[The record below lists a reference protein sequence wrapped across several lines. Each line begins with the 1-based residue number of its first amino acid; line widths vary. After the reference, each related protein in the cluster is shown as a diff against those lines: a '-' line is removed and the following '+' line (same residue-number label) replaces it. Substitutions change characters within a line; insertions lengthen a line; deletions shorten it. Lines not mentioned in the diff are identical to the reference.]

1 MSEPLIIT
9 VDDDIVQLTLLQRT
23 LSGKAQVKQF
33 LSTEEMLEDGALPQ
47 AHLVI
52 LDWDFPGMNG
62 LDALRLIRAKHN
74 VPVLFLTS
82 FNTESKIVAALSSGA
97 DDFLVKP
104 FRPAELMARIQVLLR
119 RYHNYQSSKNNNHHN
134 SNNKSHSVYKPTVLQ
149 PLIEGV
155 TADPA
160 SLTLTLPGQAE
171 IKLSNKEFALA
182 VLFFQNVGRA
192 LPRDEIAYA
201 VWGREEDVSSR
212 TLDTHVSR
220 LRTRLNLRP
229 QAGWRLTPVYS
240 IGYRLD
246 IADDGDVDESYV
258 KTVESPDKLG
268 EL

>member
-9 VDDDIVQLTLLQRT
+9 VDDDAVQLALLQRT
-23 LSGKAQVKQF
+23 LSGKAQIKQF
-33 LSTEEMLEDGALPQ
+33 LSTEEMLEDSALEQ

-62 LDALRLIRAKHN
+62 LDALRAIRTKHK

-119 RYHNYQSSKNNNHHN
+119 RYHSYQCARLSINTPHT
-134 SNNKSHSVYKPTVLQ
+134 VYQPAVLQ
-149 PLIEGV
+149 PLIDGV

-160 SLTLTLPGQAE
+160 SLTLTLPNQAE

-192 LPRDEIAYA
+192 LPRDEIAHA

-246 IADDGDVDESYV
+246 VSDETDVREEYVEINEQGDKV
-258 KTVESPDKLG
+258 
-268 EL
+268 

>member
-1 MSEPLIIT
+1 MSEPLILT
-9 VDDDIVQLTLLQRT
+9 VDDDVVQLSLLQRT
-23 LSGKAQVKQF
+23 LSGKAQVKQY
-33 LSTEEMLEDGALPQ
+33 LSAESLLQDTALAQ

-52 LDWDFPGMNG
+52 LDWDLPGMNG
-62 LDALRLIRAKHN
+62 LDALRALRVKHN

-104 FRPAELMARIQVLLR
+104 FRPAELTARIQVLLR
-119 RYHNYQSSKNNNHHN
+119 RFHTYQATKT
-134 SNNKSHSVYKPTVLQ
+134 VVKPPNAYQPVVLQ
-149 PLIEGV
+149 PLMEGV

-160 SLTLTLPGQAE
+160 SLTLTLPNQPE

-201 VWGREEDVSSR
+201 VWGREEDISSR

-246 IADDGDVDESYV
+246 IADEQDIELNQSYNEILDEPSA
-258 KTVESPDKLG
+258 ESI
-268 EL
+268 